1 MPEETHIVLPT
12 FETLLL
18 AYEAPIAIVTIN
30 RPQVLNALNALVFD
44 ELERAFGI
52 LVTDP
57 TIRAILI
64 TGAGEKAFAAGA
76 DIKELSLTD
85 DASGER
91 LSLRGQSVFAFIE
104 TCGKPVIA
112 CVNGFALGGGCELAL
127 ACTLRIASEN
137 ARLGQP
143 EVKLGLLPGY
153 GGTQRLPRLLGP
165 SAALRLILT
174 ADIIPA
180 AEALRIGLVDEVVP
194 ATALLDTARA
204 LALKIAAQAPL
215 AVAAS
220 MEAVRQ
226 GADLSL
232 ANALSLEAH
241 IFGRLSGSADKHEGV
256 AAFLEKRTATFIG
269 K

>member
-1 MPEETHIVLPT
+1 MSEQTHIVLPT

-18 AYEAPIAIVTIN
+18 AYDGPVATVTIN
-30 RPQVLNALNALVFD
+30 RPEVLNALNARVFD
-44 ELERAFGI
+44 DLERAFTT
-52 LVTDP
+52 LAADP
-57 TIRAILI
+57 SIRVVLL
-64 TGAGEKAFAAGA
+64 TGTGEKAFAAGA
-76 DIKELSLTD
+76 DIKELALTD

-91 LSLRGQSVFAFIE
+91 LALRGQAVMALMESS
-104 TCGKPVIA
+104 GKPVIA
-112 CVNGFALGGGCELAL
+112 CINGFALGGGCELAL
-127 ACTLRIASEN
+127 ACTLRIASES

-143 EVKLGLLPGY
+143 EAKLGLIPGY
-153 GGTQRLPRLLGP
+153 GGTQRLPRLVGP

-194 ATALLDTARA
+194 AAALLDTART

-226 GADLSL
+226 GGDLPLGEAL
-232 ANALSLEAH
+232 ALEAR
-241 IFGRLSGSADKHEGV
+241 IFGRLSVTSDKHEGV
-256 AAFLEKRTATFIG
+256 AAFLEKRPAKFSG
-269 K
+269 N